1 MAATPLTDPETA
13 SMDIRKIDDNISVA
27 PQISVDDVAEA
38 AKLGFKTLI
47 ANRPDH
53 EEPGQPAMA
62 DMEAAARE
70 QGLEWV
76 YMPVESGN
84 ITDEDVNRFAPMILD
99 AEKPVLAFC
108 RSGTR
113 CAILWALSA
122 ARDSSANEI
131 LTKTRNAGYDISG
144 LASRMAQQA
153 GKKG

>member
-1 MAATPLTDPETA
+1 
-13 SMDIRKIDDNISVA
+13 MDIRKIDDNISVA
-27 PQISVDDVAEA
+27 PQISVEDVAEA
-38 AKLGFKTLI
+38 ARLGFKTLV

-62 DMEAAARE
+62 DIEAAARE

-84 ITDEDVNRFAPMILD
+84 ITDDDVNRFAPMIRD

-113 CAILWALSA
+113 CTVLWALSA
-122 ARDSSANEI
+122 ARNTSANEI
-131 LTKTRNAGYDISG
+131 FTKARNAGYDISG
-144 LASRMAQQA
+144 LAPRMAQQA
-153 GKKG
+153 AGNS